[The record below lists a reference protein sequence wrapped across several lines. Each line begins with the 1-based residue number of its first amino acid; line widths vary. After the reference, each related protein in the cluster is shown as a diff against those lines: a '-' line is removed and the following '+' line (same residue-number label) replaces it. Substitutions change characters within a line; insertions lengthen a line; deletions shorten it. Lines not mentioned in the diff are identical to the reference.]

1 MRATSRVLAVLA
13 FAAAAALGA
22 PAALLAQSPA
32 PQDDCALISF
42 AEAGA
47 IIGLAVSGPDEAT
60 QRQGHCLF
68 TSKQMSKDGSVLYG
82 FIRAAQIPQLQ
93 QYYKAMMHTCGGLAP
108 GAPRE
113 GFCKTIERLS
123 NASDI
128 DAYYAARTG
137 IPSAHP
143 APQLGPNAVLS
154 GDGVFVRRDDYV
166 LEAIVVRDQEVDV
179 ARSVTLAQL
188 LLQRLEP
195 KLH

>member
-1 MRATSRVLAVLA
+1 MKAPRIRAAFAIALTFALA
-13 FAAAAALGA
+13 FPRALA
-22 PAALLAQSPA
+22 AQSPA
-32 PQDDCALISF
+32 PQDDCALIGVQ
-42 AEAGA
+42 EAGA

-60 QRQGHCLF
+60 ERQGHCLF

-82 FIRAAQIPQLQ
+82 FIRAAQVPQLE
-93 QYYKAMMHTCGGLAP
+93 QYYKAMLRTCAGLVP

-113 GFCKTIERLS
+113 AFCKTIDRLS
-123 NASDI
+123 NAGDI

-143 APQLGPNAVLS
+143 APQLGANAVAS

-166 LEAIVVRDQEVDV
+166 LEAIVIRDQEVDV
-179 ARSVTLAQL
+179 ARSVSLAQL

>member
-1 MRATSRVLAVLA
+1 MNH
-13 FAAAAALGA
+13 
-22 PAALLAQSPA
+22 
-32 PQDDCALISF
+32 
-42 AEAGA
+42 
-47 IIGLAVSGPDEAT
+47 GPYEY
-60 QRQGHCLF
+60 
-68 TSKQMSKDGSVLYG
+68 SV
-82 FIRAAQIPQLQ
+82 
-93 QYYKAMMHTCGGLAP
+93 P

-113 GFCKTIERLS
+113 AFCKTIERLS
-123 NASDI
+123 NAGDI

-143 APQLGPNAVLS
+143 APQIGPNAVAS

-166 LEAIVVRDQEVDV
+166 LEAIVIRDQEVDV